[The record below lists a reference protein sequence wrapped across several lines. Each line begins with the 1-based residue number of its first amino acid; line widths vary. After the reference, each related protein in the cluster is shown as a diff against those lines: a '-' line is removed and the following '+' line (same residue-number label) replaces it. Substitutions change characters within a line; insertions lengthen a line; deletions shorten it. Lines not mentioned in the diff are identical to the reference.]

1 MNDAITP
8 ALPEVAAEG
17 TISLTVFII
26 GSAIL
31 YAGAMI
37 AMKFWGQLSPL
48 LLLTVIGA
56 LVAGGIWLEIGA
68 LQTERLAMV
77 YVLILGAECILI
89 ALASALLF
97 GETFTIKEI
106 AGGALIVAGT
116 AIAWI

>member
-1 MNDAITP
+1 MTDVITP
-8 ALPEVAAEG
+8 VLPEAATEG
-17 TISLTVFII
+17 TISLTVFVI

-31 YAGAMI
+31 YTGAMI
-37 AMKFWGQLSPL
+37 AMKFWAGNGFSIAI
-48 LLLTVIGA
+48 VIIGA
-56 LVAGGIWLEIGA
+56 LVAGGVWLEIGA

-89 ALASALLF
+89 ALASALWF